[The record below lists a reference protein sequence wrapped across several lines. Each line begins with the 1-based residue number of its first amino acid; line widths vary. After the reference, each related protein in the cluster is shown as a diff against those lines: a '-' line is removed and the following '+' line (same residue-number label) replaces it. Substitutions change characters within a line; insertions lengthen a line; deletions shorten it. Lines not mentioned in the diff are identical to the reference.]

1 MHCTVRSIRICDM
14 RENWGLM
21 RISALEL
28 ENRGNK
34 YWIQKSKERGREYP
48 KQVTGS
54 SSSSLFA
61 GLIGSTSPGLLGR
74 DITTNPICKL
84 LFICWKL
91 CQTQALMFFFP
102 PARFPSSA
110 PTPES
115 LCHIIYDFPGSSWH
129 IIKSRI
135 SFLRRPCPLGIG
147 RGSKGSGALIEGA
160 VMGLE
165 RLMIRT
171 CRGSHHAE
179 RQEGASGA
187 VRKG

>member
-1 MHCTVRSIRICDM
+1 MNKKKGRR
-14 RENWGLM
+14 REDRTKW
-21 RISALEL
+21 
-28 ENRGNK
+28 
-34 YWIQKSKERGREYP
+34 
-48 KQVTGS
+48 QV
-54 SSSSLFA
+54 LPLPQCYR

-84 LFICWKL
+84 LFICCKL
-91 CQTQALMFFFP
+91 CQTQALMFSLFFLS
-102 PARFPSSA
+102 PARFPSCA